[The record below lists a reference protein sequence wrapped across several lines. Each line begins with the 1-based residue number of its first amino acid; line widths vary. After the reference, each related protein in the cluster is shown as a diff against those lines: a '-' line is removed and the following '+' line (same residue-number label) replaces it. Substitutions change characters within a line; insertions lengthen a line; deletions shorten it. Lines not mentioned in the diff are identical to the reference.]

1 MIRIEGTQPILS
13 VSDMKQSLHFYCD
26 ILGFN
31 AAEWGSENFTSV
43 NKDGGGIYLCKGAQ
57 GQPGT
62 WVWVGFDGDINMFYS
77 YLLSHNVTVLHP
89 PVNYSWAQELQVQDP
104 DGHILRF
111 GKEPDAAQ
119 PFADQ

>member
-1 MIRIEGTQPILS
+1 MIRIEGIQPILN
-13 VSDMKQSLHFYCD
+13 VSNMKESLHFYCD

-31 AAEWGSENFTSV
+31 AAEWGSEDFTSV
-43 NKDGGGIYLCKGAQ
+43 NKDGGGIYLCQGAQ

-62 WVWVGFDGDINMFYS
+62 WVWVGFDGDMNTFYT
-77 YLLSHNVTVLHP
+77 YLLSQGVTVLRP

-111 GKEPDAAQ
+111 GKEPDPAQ
-119 PFADQ
+119 PFADH

>member
-1 MIRIEGTQPILS
+1 MIRIEGIQPILN

-26 ILGFN
+26 ILGFSV
-31 AAEWGSENFTSV
+31 AEWGMDDFTSV

-57 GQPGT
+57 GQAGT
-62 WVWVGFDGDINMFYS
+62 WVWVGFDGDMNVFYR
-77 YLLSHNVTVLHP
+77 YLLDRGVAVLHP
-89 PVNYSWAQELQVQDP
+89 PVNYSWALELQVRDP

-111 GKEPDAAQ
+111 GKEPDPDQ

>member
-1 MIRIEGTQPILS
+1 MIRIEGTQPILNI
-13 VSDMKQSLHFYCD
+13 SDMKQSLHFYCD
-26 ILGFN
+26 ILGFT
-31 AAEWGSENFTSV
+31 AAEWGSEHFTSV

-62 WVWVGFDGDINMFYS
+62 WVWIGFDGDMNSFYT
-77 YLLSHNVTVLHP
+77 YLLSHHVIVLHP

-111 GKEPDAAQ
+111 GKEPDPAK
-119 PFADQ
+119 PFADL

>member
-111 GKEPDAAQ
+111 GKEPDTAQ

>member
-1 MIRIEGTQPILS
+1 
-13 VSDMKQSLHFYCD
+13 MKQSLHFYCD

-62 WVWVGFDGDINMFYS
+62 WVWVGFDGDINIFYS

-111 GKEPDAAQ
+111 GKEPDAAL

>member
-62 WVWVGFDGDINMFYS
+62 WVWVGFDGDINIFYS

-89 PVNYSWAQELQVQDP
+89 PVNYSWAQELQVEDP

-111 GKEPDAAQ
+111 GKEPDAAL

>member
-62 WVWVGFDGDINMFYS
+62 WLWVGFDGDINMFYS

-111 GKEPDAAQ
+111 GKEPDTAQ

>member
-89 PVNYSWAQELQVQDP
+89 PVNYSWAQELQLQDP

-111 GKEPDAAQ
+111 GKEPDTAQ